1 MFPSYPLSQILE
13 IVVWG
18 DVVLGRYVFYYV
30 PTIYT
35 HRIHVWNI
43 CIHLPNKNQPKV
55 DKCVSYMDPVISRWE
70 TNSKEQYT
78 QTTSKWSYFTPF
90 LWRVFHNPIETHLF
104 WAIYRGYPCPSIC
117 NFPRSG
123 PTICMSVS
131 WIWKAKKTFST
142 NLLVSKLPRYQWW
155 SCEGPHLRSRK
166 SSCGSLLL
174 GQRLNFKRFGI
185 TFSRENKPFKLLFQG
200 PLAKWVPGF
209 HGKLRGCKELLDDGQ
224 IKPRIYPSEQL
235 YMKFW

>member
-1 MFPSYPLSQILE
+1 MFTASYKKLCSPCFHPILFLKYLRLLFE
-13 IVVWG
+13 VMWFWG
-18 DVVLGRYVFYYV
+18 DTFYYV

-131 WIWKAKKTFST
+131 WIWKAKKNILHEFVGFEAPEVSMMVLWRTTPSKPQKQLWFS
-142 NLLVSKLPRYQWW
+142 Y
-155 SCEGPHLRSRK
+155 
-166 SSCGSLLL
+166 
-174 GQRLNFKRFGI
+174 
-185 TFSRENKPFKLLFQG
+185 
-200 PLAKWVPGF
+200 LAKG
-209 HGKLRGCKELLDDGQ
+209 
-224 IKPRIYPSEQL
+224 
-235 YMKFW
+235 